1 VISQLEPNRGP
12 ESGGTVIKL
21 KGSNFFPFLEELD
34 SIDNANDTFCGFT
47 ELKVRVPAIVTNS
60 TRATC
65 VAPASYY
72 WRETRVEITLNG
84 VEYTEDEEIFYY
96 YKPPFLFDVVP

>member
-1 VISQLEPNRGP
+1 M
-12 ESGGTVIKL
+12 
-21 KGSNFFPFLEELD
+21 
-34 SIDNANDTFCGFT
+34 
-47 ELKVRVPAIVTNS
+47 RVPAIVTNS

-65 VAPASYY
+65 VAPPSYY

-96 YKPPFLFDVVP
+96 YKPPFLFDVVPQEGPLKGGTSVILTGSGFEDTGDIKCDFGGV